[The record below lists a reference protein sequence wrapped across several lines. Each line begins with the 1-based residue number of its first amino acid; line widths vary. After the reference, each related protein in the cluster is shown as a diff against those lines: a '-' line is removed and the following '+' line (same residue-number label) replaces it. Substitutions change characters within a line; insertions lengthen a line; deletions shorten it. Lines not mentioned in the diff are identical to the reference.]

1 MQIAS
6 TAERVGKV
14 AVMVV
19 SSSIAEGSILIP
31 CILLD
36 IPEKISSCFIKA
48 DYTLRTA
55 GFRRTENVINSV

>member
-1 MQIAS
+1 MQITS

-14 AVMVV
+14 GMAV

-31 CILLD
+31 CILLN

-55 GFRRTENVINSV
+55 RFRRTGNVINSV